1 ADEDA
6 GPGAEA
12 AARAGF
18 AAGVEGSAGGGPG
31 QGRGPGLDLDVDHG
45 GEDAL
50 DGGAERLAGGDGGGR
65 TGLLPAAAGG
75 NRQQSDDRCASQGA
89 HAPATGA
96 RCVHEA
102 AGRGPGPA
110 GSAEREART
119 GAERELDAAGEE
131 GEGERFLEA
140 RHGAGALRADP

>member
-1 ADEDA
+1 GHDAGVELSAVVEGDLDPVGLLDHVVGGEDVAVLADEDA

-65 TGLLPAAAGG
+65 TG
-75 NRQQSDDRCASQGA
+75 
-89 HAPATGA
+89 
-96 RCVHEA
+96 
-102 AGRGPGPA
+102 
-110 GSAEREART
+110 
-119 GAERELDAAGEE
+119 
-131 GEGERFLEA
+131 
-140 RHGAGALRADP
+140 